1 MGFPNPDIHAVLW
14 DFGGVFTS
22 SPFEAFNR
30 FEEERGLPKDFIR
43 TVNSTNPESNAWAKL
58 EANAISREEF
68 DGLFHDESRAM
79 GHVVRGRDVLTLLA
93 GKLRPRMV
101 SVLESCKQHFKV
113 GCITNNIKPTDPS
126 QNTPATRQFTET
138 GPIMEMFDVIIE
150 SSIEGVRKPNPR
162 IYEIACERLGVEPNG
177 CVFLDDLGIN
187 LKPARAMGMT
197 TIKVVDPDDAIR
209 ELEAATGLRF
219 D

>member
-1 MGFPNPDIHAVLW
+1 MEHSQPTVEAVLW

-22 SPFEAFNR
+22 SPFEAFNH
-30 FEEERGLPKDFIR
+30 FEEEHGLPKDFIR
-43 TVNSTNPESNAWAKL
+43 TVNSTNPDSNAWAKL
-58 EANAISREEF
+58 EANAVSREEF
-68 DGLFHDESRAM
+68 DGLFEDESRAM
-79 GHVVRGRDVLTLLA
+79 GHAVRGRDVLTLLS

-101 SVLESCKQHFKV
+101 RVLATCKEHFKV
-113 GCITNNIKPTDPS
+113 GCITNNIKPDNPE

-150 SSIEGVRKPNPR
+150 SSIEGVRKPSPK
-162 IYEIACERLGVEPNG
+162 IYEIACKRLGVAADR

-209 ELEAATGLRF
+209 ELEEATGLKF

>member
-1 MGFPNPDIHAVLW
+1 MGLPHPGVHAVLW

-22 SPFEAFNR
+22 SPFEAFNQ
-30 FEEERGLPKDFIR
+30 FEQEHGLPKDFIR
-43 TVNSTNPESNAWAKL
+43 TVNSTNPDANAWAKL
-58 EANAISREEF
+58 EANVVSREEF
-68 DGLFHDESRAM
+68 DGLFHHESRAM
-79 GHVVRGRDVLTLLA
+79 GHAVRGSDVLTLLS

-101 SVLESCKQHFKV
+101 RVLAECKKHFKV
-113 GCITNNIKPTDPS
+113 GCITNNIKPANPE
-126 QNTPATRQFTET
+126 QNTPSTRQFTET

-150 SSIEGVRKPNPR
+150 SSIEGVRKPSPR
-162 IYEIACERLGVEPNG
+162 IYEIACERLEVAPDR

-197 TIKVVDPDDAIR
+197 TIKVVDPDDAIG
-209 ELEAATGLRF
+209 ELEEATGLRF